1 MASADTPPPDCLPF
15 LDDVRAGLAADPPQL
30 APKYFYDAVGSRLFD
45 RITELDAYYPTRTER
60 GILQDNVDAM
70 VDAIG
75 PDAVLI
81 EYGSGS
87 SDKTRILLDAL
98 AARAPLAAYVSVD
111 ISAEH
116 LDATAADLRA
126 AYPDLT
132 VVPIAADYSAPI
144 PLPDLPAHER
154 RVVFFPGST
163 IGNSDPDE
171 ATAFLGR
178 MGDAAGTD
186 GAMLVGV
193 DQRKD
198 PAVLVRAYDD
208 PEGVTAAFNRNVL
221 RRMRDEL
228 GARLDLSGWTH
239 QARWNADAGRIEM
252 HLVADGPQTIAIG
265 DDRFAFADGDSVWTE
280 SSYKY
285 TPDGLARLAAAAG
298 LRRTE
303 RWTDAQDWFAVE
315 LYTHE

>member
-1 MASADTPPPDCLPF
+1 MSF
-15 LDDVRAGLAADPPQL
+15 LDDVLRGLAADPPQL

-60 GILQDNVDAM
+60 GILDAHAEEI

-98 AARAPLAAYVSVD
+98 AERAPLAAYVPVD

-116 LDATAADLRA
+116 LEATAADLRA
-126 AYPDLT
+126 AYPDLA
-132 VVPIAADYSAPI
+132 VLPVAADYSAPI
-144 PLPDLPAHER
+144 PLPRLPAHAR

-171 ATAFLGR
+171 AVAFLGR
-178 MGDAAGTD
+178 MAETAGAD
-186 GAMLVGV
+186 GALLVGA

-198 PAVLVRAYDD
+198 EAVLLRAYDD
-208 PEGVTAAFNRNVL
+208 EQGVTAAFNRNVL

-228 GARLDLSGWTH
+228 GATLDLAGWRH
-239 QARWNADAGRIEM
+239 QARWNAEHGRIEM
-252 HLVADGPQTIAIG
+252 HLVADGEQTITLG
-265 DDRFAFADGDSVWTE
+265 DTTFPFADGDSIWTE

-285 TPDGLARLAAAAG
+285 TPDGLAALARAAA
-298 LRRTE
+298 LERTA
-303 RWTDAQDWFAVE
+303 RWTDPRGWFAVE
-315 LYTHE
+315 MFRPAGS

>member
-98 AARAPLAAYVSVD
+98 AARAPLAAYVPVD